1 MNHYYIGIDGG
12 GTKTEAVLIDRTGMV
27 LARRIGGASNPND
40 VTPSASC
47 DVMESLVH
55 GLLVDANL
63 SEGENAVYLFG
74 GIAGALN
81 HRNTLVHEMKFRLP
95 NLAGIDVGSDVINL
109 LSGVLPTGDGAC
121 IICGTGS
128 ACFLRRDR
136 ELIRIGG
143 WGYLLDSA
151 GSGYDIG
158 RQALEAVLRA
168 HDRRDP
174 ATVLTELLAEKLG
187 GEVHTKLSEIYEKGK
202 PYIAACAPAV
212 FEAAAKRDATAQA
225 ILMRNAGALAEYIE
239 AAWLWLCEGRDVPP
253 TSLPVV
259 MGGGISQHE
268 APMWSDLV
276 ASMVDGSVPATV
288 QTTETPMVWGAIVE
302 AIKLDPTCSDADFD
316 SLRDQ
321 YLATRP

>member
-12 GTKTEAVLIDRTGMV
+12 GTKTEAVLIDGRGTV

-40 VTPSASC
+40 VTPPTSC
-47 DVMESLVH
+47 DVMEALAR
-55 GLLVDANL
+55 GLLADAKL
-63 SEGENAVYLFG
+63 SMQENAVYLFG

-81 HRNTLVHEMKFRLP
+81 HQNTLVQNMKSRLP
-95 NLAGIDVGSDVINL
+95 ELAGVDIGSDVVNL

-128 ACFLRRDR
+128 ACFLRRGK

-174 ATVLTELLAEKLG
+174 DTMLTDLLTSRLG

-202 PYIAACAPAV
+202 PYIASCAPAV

-225 ILMRNAGALAEYIE
+225 ILLRNAGALAEYIE
-239 AAWLWLCEGRDVPP
+239 AAWLWLCEGRDVAPD
-253 TSLPVV
+253 SIPVV

-268 APMWSDLV
+268 TPMWSDLV
-276 ASMVDGSVPATV
+276 ASMVDDTVPATA

-302 AIKLDPTCSDADFD
+302 AIKLDPACENADFD
-316 SLRDQ
+316 ALREQ

>member
-12 GTKTEAVLIDRTGMV
+12 GTKTEAVLIDHTGKV
-27 LARRIGGASNPND
+27 LARRIAGASNPND
-40 VTPSASC
+40 ITPSVSC
-47 DVMESLVH
+47 DVLESLVR
-55 GLLVDANL
+55 GLLVDADISL
-63 SEGENAVYLFG
+63 CENAVSLFG

-81 HRNTLVHEMKFRLP
+81 HRDTLVSDMKSRLP
-95 NLAGIDVGSDVINL
+95 ELAAIDVGSDVVNL

-128 ACFLRRDR
+128 ACFLRRGK

-174 ATVLTELLAEKLG
+174 ATMLTDLLTAHLG

-202 PYIAACAPAV
+202 PYIASCAPAV

-225 ILMRNAGALAEYIE
+225 ILMRNASALAEYIE
-239 AAWLWLCEGRDVPP
+239 AAWLWLCDGREVAPP
-253 TSLPVV
+253 SIPVV

-268 APMWSDLV
+268 APMWSHLV
-276 ASMVDGSVPATV
+276 ASMVDDTVPATV

-302 AIKLDPTCSDADFD
+302 AIKLDPACDDANFD
-316 SLRDQ
+316 ALREQ

>member
-12 GTKTEAVLIDRTGMV
+12 GTKTEAVLIDGKGTV
-27 LARRIGGASNPND
+27 LARRVAGASNPND
-40 VTPSASC
+40 VTPSVSC
-47 DVMESLVH
+47 DVMESLV
-55 GLLVDANL
+55 LDLI
-63 SEGENAVYLFG
+63 GEAGVSPSSDRIFVFG

-81 HRNTLVHEMKFRLP
+81 HRDSLVRDMKSRLP
-95 NLAGIDVGSDVINL
+95 DMAAVDIGSDVVNL
-109 LSGVLPTGDGAC
+109 LSGTLPTGDGAC

-128 ACFLRRDR
+128 ACFLRRGDK
-136 ELIRIGG
+136 LIRIGG

-174 ATVLTELLAEKLG
+174 DTMLTDLLSEKLG

-202 PYIAACAPAV
+202 PYIASCAPAV
-212 FEAAAKRDATAQA
+212 FEAASKKDATAQA
-225 ILMRNAGALAEYIE
+225 ILMRNASALAEYVE
-239 AAWLWLCEGRDVPP
+239 AAWLWLCEGRDVTP
-253 TSLPVV
+253 TSIPVV

-276 ASMVDGSVPATV
+276 ASMVDEDVPARV

-302 AIKLDPTCSDADFD
+302 AVKLDASCAAADFD
-316 SLRDQ
+316 ALREQ

>member
-12 GTKTEAVLIDRTGMV
+12 GTKTEAVLIDHKGNV
-27 LARRIGGASNPND
+27 LARRMAGASNPND
-40 VTPSASC
+40 VTLSVSC

-55 GLLVDANL
+55 ELLADTDISL
-63 SEGENAVYLFG
+63 CENAVYMFG

-81 HRNTLVHEMKFRLP
+81 HRDTLVRDLRSRLP
-95 NLAGIDVGSDVINL
+95 DVTAIDIGSDVVNL
-109 LSGVLPTGDGAC
+109 LSGTLPTGDGAC

-128 ACFLRRDR
+128 ACFLRRGS

-174 ATVLTELLAEKLG
+174 DTMLTELLAAHLG
-187 GEVHTKLSEIYEKGK
+187 GEVHAKLSEIYEKGK
-202 PYIAACAPAV
+202 PYIASCAPAV

-225 ILMRNAGALAEYIE
+225 ILMRNACALAEYIE
-239 AAWLWLCEGRDVPP
+239 AAWLWLCEGKEVAPD
-253 TSLPVV
+253 SIPVV

-276 ASMVDGSVPATV
+276 ASMVDDTVPATV

-302 AIKLDPTCSDADFD
+302 AIKLDPACENADFD
-316 SLRDQ
+316 ALREQ